1 MLGTRA
7 PARLLSGRNIEK
19 CAGVDCV
26 APTARHFREA
36 AMARRRASSG
46 RARRSKAATIA
57 RRVRSTQSAYTLHAS
72 AGSSSRLKLRARQH
86 AAIAAL
92 GERALA
98 GLAPAS
104 LMDTAVRAL
113 AEVLE
118 VELAQILELQ
128 QGGAML

>member
-1 MLGTRA
+1 
-7 PARLLSGRNIEK
+7 
-19 CAGVDCV
+19 
-26 APTARHFREA
+26 
-36 AMARRRASSG
+36 MARRRASSG

-57 RRVRSTQSAYTLHAS
+57 RRVRSTQSAYTRHAS

-118 VELAQILELQ
+118 VELTCDFEVVVTWVLGTKSPNRYRVLELS
-128 QGGAML
+128 APPRLAVDVRR